1 MHTYI
6 HKYIN
11 NITLRYVTLQY
22 VTLRYIYTYIH
33 NKEIKAITWIVLY
46 NDGKEMQIHTGE
58 NRWRGGKSRGYI
70 HIYRCVCTHISGRY
84 NGWFCTQTLLKI
96 SWFSRIIN
104 NYQLVFHLLITITI
118 TIINQQIQ
126 AIFIINSHWWIKC
139 IIEAEARGWDQGTR
153 QIYIPSGNG
162 LIVG

>member
-1 MHTYI
+1 MWGKSTCINTLHCSTFHSITLHYIILHYITLHHIHYIHYIHYIHPSILPSIHPSIQDIHTYMHKYI

-70 HIYRCVCTHISGRY
+70 HIYRCVCVHILVVDIMVDFVHKHY
-84 NGWFCTQTLLKI
+84 LKYHG
-96 SWFSRIIN
+96 F
-104 NYQLVFHLLITITI
+104 L
-118 TIINQQIQ
+118 
-126 AIFIINSHWWIKC
+126 
-139 IIEAEARGWDQGTR
+139 E
-153 QIYIPSGNG
+153 
-162 LIVG
+162 